1 MSADPF
7 DSTAFTVRVA
17 RPEDVPDLF
26 AMVREL
32 AQFEQLEHLLEASEA
47 DMHAELFGRDGGAEA
62 LVAQRNAPE
71 NQRNDETG
79 GAAATLIG
87 YAIFF
92 ENFSSF
98 LCRRGLYLEDIYV
111 RPEYRRRGVG
121 KAFLRQ
127 LAQIA
132 RRRGSGRMEWVVLDW
147 NQNAIDA
154 YEAIGGEILP
164 EWRVVR
170 LDRDAIHRL
179 ADGGRSAG
187 W

>member
-17 RPEDVPDLF
+17 RPDDVPDLF

-32 AQFEQLEHLLEASEA
+32 AQFEQLEHLLDASEA

-62 LVAQRNAPE
+62 LVAEGAER
-71 NQRNDETG
+71 D
-79 GAAATLIG
+79 GAAARLIG

-132 RRRGSGRMEWVVLDW
+132 RRRESGRMEWVVLNW

-154 YEAIGGEILP
+154 YQAIGGEVLP

-170 LDRDAIHRL
+170 LDRAAIERL
-179 ADGGRSAG
+179 ADGGTSAG
-187 W
+187 RQGSV